1 MSFPSGG
8 SRTSKKWAP
17 AYYLAKICRKL
28 HENEE
33 NWRVQNFTVYRSAT
47 VSFNVFI
54 EFAEFS
60 DKIFV
65 ITVKGFQPATSCVRD
80 DDVPKT
86 LIRHICE
93 RHDI

>member
-1 MSFPSGG
+1 MKMKKIGA
-8 SRTSKKWAP
+8 SK
-17 AYYLAKICRKL
+17 
-28 HENEE
+28 
-33 NWRVQNFTVYRSAT
+33 NFTVYRSAT

-86 LIRHICE
+86 PIRHIYVRDMIFKLTPAHASVICQ
-93 RHDI
+93 IP